1 MTEPVRNAHGIRSAQ
16 AGFTLLEAIVTLVIF
31 ALIIT
36 VLMQS
41 LQQALK
47 VRERV
52 YQHQQ
57 ATRTDQLQSDWFRET
72 LAGAIA
78 PAAGE
83 GPTLEGTRSSLSVT
97 TQSPIEGRYMQR
109 ITWLLKPVQGGDDLR
124 YSSPDWKETIIMQGP
139 LADAGFAYLD
149 ARGEWHDRWQP
160 AANDPVRLPAAIKF
174 QGRAPGGPVL
184 WIVAVDGEKKPKSLL
199 LPKGIM

>member
-1 MTEPVRNAHGIRSAQ
+1 MADARRYRRRHAE

-31 ALIIT
+31 AMIIA

-57 ATRTDQLQSDWFRET
+57 ATRTDELQSDWFRDT

-83 GPTLEGTRSSLSVT
+83 GQTLEGTRTSLAVT
-97 TQSPIEGRYMQR
+97 TQSPLEGRYLQR
-109 ITWLLKPVQGGDDLR
+109 ITWLLKPVQNGEDLR
-124 YSSPDWKETIIMQGP
+124 YASPGRPETIVMRGP
-139 LADAGFAYLD
+139 LANAGFAYLGD
-149 ARGEWHDRWQP
+149 DGQWHDKWQP
-160 AANDPVRLPAAIKF
+160 TPDDPVRLPAAIRF
-174 QGRAPGGPVL
+174 QARTASGQVL
-184 WIVAVDGEKKPKSLL
+184 WIVPVEAERRPKSLL
-199 LPKGIM
+199 LPKGL

>member
-1 MTEPVRNAHGIRSAQ
+1 MIGAPRHRGRYVEG
-16 AGFTLLEAIVTLVIF
+16 GFTLLEAIVTLVIF
-31 ALIIT
+31 AMIIA

-57 ATRTDQLQSDWFRET
+57 ATRADELQSDWFRDT
-72 LAGAIA
+72 LAGTIA

-83 GPTLEGTRSSLSVT
+83 GQALEGTRTSLAVT
-97 TQSPIEGRYMQR
+97 TQSPLEGQYLER

-124 YSSPDWKETIIMQGP
+124 YASAGRPEIVVMPGP
-139 LADAGFAYLD
+139 LADAGFAYLGGD
-149 ARGEWHDRWQP
+149 DQWHDKWQP
-160 AANDPVRLPAAIKF
+160 TPDNPVRLPKAIRF
-174 QGRAPGGPVL
+174 QARTTGGQIL
-184 WIVAVDGEKKPKSLL
+184 WIVAVAAEKRPKSLL
-199 LPKGIM
+199 LPKGL

>member
-1 MTEPVRNAHGIRSAQ
+1 MRRMSARARQSQ

-31 ALIIT
+31 AMIIT

-72 LAGAIA
+72 LEGAIA

-83 GPTLEGTRSSLSVT
+83 GQTLEGTRTSLAVT
-97 TQSPIEGRYMQR
+97 TQSPIEGQFIQR
-109 ITWLLKPVQGGDDLR
+109 ISWQLKPVQGGDDLR
-124 YSSPDWKETIIMQGP
+124 YSSPDWPEAVIMRGP
-139 LADAGFAYLD
+139 LANAGFAYLD
-149 ARGEWHDRWQP
+149 ARGDWHDRWQP
-160 AANDPVRLPAAIKF
+160 AADDPVRLPAAIRL
-174 QGRAPGGPVL
+174 QAQTPNGPIL
-184 WIVAVDGEKKPKSLL
+184 WIVAVDAEKRPKSLL
-199 LPKGIM
+199 LPKGIN